1 MNILSCIAVI
11 NVINL
16 DLFKIRNYF
25 KKQSG
30 AQHQPLD
37 LTKKIFLKKKNYE
50 TFEIKEFS
58 IFHLIINHLHI
69 FQKKIELLSELNLY
83 SQTSKDFL
91 NALIEKIS
99 SKEIFDNESFKEKFK
114 GTKYIE
120 FINNINQMSAVKYII
135 KKTQDENQ
143 ILSLYDEMAN
153 DLSKFEISNKIK
165 ILENKLIK
173 DMNDKTYKELIDLKK
188 LANNS

>member
-1 MNILSCIAVI
+1 
-11 NVINL
+11 
-16 DLFKIRNYF
+16 
-25 KKQSG
+25 
-30 AQHQPLD
+30 
-37 LTKKIFLKKKNYE
+37 
-50 TFEIKEFS
+50 
-58 IFHLIINHLHI
+58 
-69 FQKKIELLSELNLY
+69 
-83 SQTSKDFL
+83 
-91 NALIEKIS
+91 
-99 SKEIFDNESFKEKFK
+99 
-114 GTKYIE
+114 
-120 FINNINQMSAVKYII
+120 MSAVKYII